1 MIKMEQNNNVFLL
14 ITTENGN
21 GYTNEECQKIVTI
34 GNEKNSIKNIFN
46 ILFLLDRNNTRNKKL
61 LQFNI
66 IDYDL
71 TILNINYLGQHDVLT
86 NYKKTNILSIDA
98 NSESEVSQIMI
109 NVFELMQNNDNIMQ
123 ILYTRR
129 KKYNGIKKMFFF
141 LIKIFININI
151 DIPNIKK
158 LLNSNI
164 ILNKD
169 IKLKVDDINI
179 DKQNK
184 SEQGIK
190 KNNWKTI

>member
-1 MIKMEQNNNVFLL
+1 
-14 ITTENGN
+14 
-21 GYTNEECQKIVTI
+21 
-34 GNEKNSIKNIFN
+34 
-46 ILFLLDRNNTRNKKL
+46 
-61 LQFNI
+61 
-66 IDYDL
+66 
-71 TILNINYLGQHDVLT
+71 
-86 NYKKTNILSIDA
+86 
-98 NSESEVSQIMI
+98 
-109 NVFELMQNNDNIMQ
+109 
-123 ILYTRR
+123 
-129 KKYNGIKKMFFF
+129 MFFF